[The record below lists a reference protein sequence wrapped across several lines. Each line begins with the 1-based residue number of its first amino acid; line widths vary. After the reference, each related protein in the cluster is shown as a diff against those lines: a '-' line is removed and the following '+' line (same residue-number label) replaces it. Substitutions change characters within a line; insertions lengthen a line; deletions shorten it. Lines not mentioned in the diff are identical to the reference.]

1 MAEGVDRD
9 SLQDSLAQNESAQP
23 FWDNFFP
30 TTTADT
36 TVLPSM
42 QVWGHLRISNPWLPV
57 RSRIGAFYA
66 ANKEQTMMAIH
77 RAIERRDPFN
87 PDQPADPQVIVEL
100 EGASLLVPVIF
111 HSQLGHDYFTSILN
125 GPFLKSCLKTEL
137 ERVGYKEPILVTSEK
152 QGFQHTSSSSLDEEV
167 KDVLEKMRQATTQL
181 SEQSKRPQAE
191 SRKTDAQT
199 STPRQERTLIGG
211 NGSGKSPFEYPSGV
225 AVSEEGEIFVA
236 DCYSKRI
243 QVFGEDRAT
252 EFLTTIHGDE
262 TIEPSDVAIDGEG
275 KLWVVGYRNTA
286 DYAVRY
292 TKQGQRL
299 AMFKLQV
306 ETEWLRGIAVDV
318 EKNHILVTQTTGEE
332 PNLHGEVLEFKPDG
346 TAVRTVGGQ
355 QGMKYPRY
363 ITVDGEGRILVADS
377 NSNCIYVYKDAQL
390 QLKFGNTGKKRERSE
405 GTLDNPR
412 GVCTDSSGNII
423 VADSGNYRVKMF
435 DKRGRFLKQVATETA
450 RPQVVAMTPQ
460 GQLVVTDTE
469 EDLVMVF
476 DSLLGS
482 MKCGS
487 ERCTTCEHLE
497 EGATFS
503 SHATEE
509 SFQMKD
515 SMTCRSTYVIYL
527 ISCSKCGLQF
537 VGETKEELRTKF
549 SSLVASINNNKTSA
563 LAKHFN
569 SAGHSV
575 KNVRVRPIV
584 QIESRDDQLRKDE
597 EVFWIETLQTEAP
610 DGLNLPKKAEDK
622 KKLSDFQRNSPS
634 FHLP

>member
-1 MAEGVDRD
+1 MAEGVEKD

-30 TTTADT
+30 TTSADT
-36 TVLPSM
+36 TTAQPSM
-42 QVWGHLRISNPWLPV
+42 QVWGHLRLSNPWLPV

-137 ERVGYKEPILVTSEK
+137 ERVGYTEPILVTAEK
-152 QGFQHTSSSSLDEEV
+152 QGLPHAPSLSLDEEI
-167 KDVLEKMRQATTQL
+167 KDVLEKMRQATVQL
-181 SEQSKRPQAE
+181 SKQPKQDQTENGKSD
-191 SRKTDAQT
+191 TQT
-199 STPRQERTLIGG
+199 SALKQERTLIGG
-211 NGSGKSPFEYPSGV
+211 NGAGKSPFEYPSGV

-243 QVFGEDRAT
+243 QIFSEDSAT
-252 EFLTTIHGDE
+252 EFITTIHGDE
-262 TIEPSDVAIDGEG
+262 IIEPSDVAIDGEG

-292 TKQGQRL
+292 TKQGKRL

-318 EKNHILVTQTTGEE
+318 EKNHVLVTQTTGEE
-332 PNLHGEVLEFKPDG
+332 PNVHGEVMVFTPDG

-377 NSNCIYVYKDAQL
+377 NNNCVYVYKEGQL
-390 QLKFGNTGKKRERSE
+390 QLKFGNTGKKKERSE
-405 GTLDNPR
+405 GMLNNPR
-412 GVCTDSSGNII
+412 GLCTDSSGNVI
-423 VADSGNYRVKMF
+423 VADSGNHRIKMF
-435 DKRGRFLKQVATETA
+435 DKRGRFLKHVATDMPC
-450 RPQVVAMTPQ
+450 PQAVAMTPQ

-469 EDLVMVF
+469 EDTVMIF

-487 ERCTTCEHLE
+487 ERCVTCEHLE

-515 SMTCRSTYVIYL
+515 SMTCRSTYIIYL
-527 ISCSKCGLQF
+527 VSCSKCGAQY

-549 SSLVASINNNKTSA
+549 SSHMASINQNKTSA

-569 SAGHSV
+569 SAGHSM

-584 QIESRDDQLRKDE
+584 QIELESHGDQLRKDE
-597 EVFWIETLQTEAP
+597 EAFWIETLQTEAP
-610 DGLNLPKKAEDK
+610 EGMNLP
-622 KKLSDFQRNSPS
+622 F
-634 FHLP
+634 